1 MKQYTNSK
9 GESLPKVICAVV
21 EFEHERLKHYDDR
34 LELKKAFL
42 WDASKIFGN
51 DIDFNF
57 KKWQEIDKGNY
68 DYFYSI
74 FPTCK
79 NSRGQE
85 LPEEIQV
92 EIVEERLRQGVNKTY
107 ENYQYTKFD
116 WAESLKGYGYWSD
129 IYHHSDYPTK
139 SDDTFTQG
147 EIVEVSY
154 NHKTWYPCV
163 FIAKYNEWNIAVEKG
178 EDGEEDDVD
187 MYLFIRKIQPLE
199 LTLPELL
206 TIAEEVKR
214 TKVKLKS

>member
-21 EFEHERLKHYDDR
+21 EFEINRIKSSYNGKGLGSV
-34 LELKKAFL
+34 LEYRK
-42 WDASKIFGN
+42 SIIFGTDPQIN
-51 DIDFNF
+51 FN
-57 KKWQEIDKGNY
+57 KWTEIDDDNY
-68 DYFYSI
+68 EPFYSI

-92 EIVEERLRQGVNKTY
+92 EIVEERLRQGTK
-107 ENYQYTKFD
+107 ENWMWLFD
-116 WAESLKGYGYWSD
+116 WSNSSKGYVYWHDVSN
-129 IYHHSDYPTK
+129 SDYSTK

-147 EIVEVSY
+147 EIVEVRDTEGQKWEKREY
-154 NHKTWYPCV
+154 VCEYKGNHICFNDNGTYTHCMSWHQ
-163 FIAKYNEWNIAVEKG
+163 
-178 EDGEEDDVD
+178 
-187 MYLFIRKIQPLE
+187 IRKLPLE

-206 TIAEEVKR
+206 TIAEEVKG

>member
-1 MKQYTNSK
+1 MKTYTNSK

-21 EFEHERLKHYDDR
+21 EFEIQKQNIQNTSIGQLFKWHES
-34 LELKKAFL
+34 E
-42 WDASKIFGN
+42 IFGKYKN
-51 DIDFNF
+51 VNKDSWARIF
-57 KKWQEIDKGNY
+57 KGDY
-68 DYFYSI
+68 DCFYSI

-92 EIVEERLRQGVNKTY
+92 EIVEERLRQWGKCEDSIWKFSFLHSAKGHEYWLSINNETD
-107 ENYQYTKFD
+107 YT
-116 WAESLKGYGYWSD
+116 
-129 IYHHSDYPTK
+129 PTK

-147 EIVEVSY
+147 EIVEVSDREDFS
-154 NHKTWYPCV
+154 K
-163 FIAKYNEWNIAVEKG
+163 KYTG
-178 EDGEEDDVD
+178 EI
-187 MYLFIRKIQPLE
+187 YLCFFNGLHWTISKEANKVAHSWKYCRKPTLE